1 MNKWIGI
8 GNLTRDIELQYSN
21 NGNAVLNNSIAV
33 QRRFKKEGQQ
43 EVDFINIVVWGKQAE
58 NMANYLTKGSKVA
71 ISGRLEVRSYEAK
84 DGTTKYVSEIIA
96 DEVEFLSWNSEQNN
110 QSNDLTKDVKF
121 VNDGDIPF

>member
-21 NGNAVLNNSIAV
+21 NGTAVLNNSIAV

-110 QSNDLTKDVKF
+110 QSNDSTKDVKL